1 MGRRLTCRNKT
12 LHSTKLGPMMMVPA
26 FFDGSLVVFV
36 FVLVL
41 AVGEGDPD

>member
-1 MGRRLTCRNKT
+1 
-12 LHSTKLGPMMMVPA
+12 MMMVPA

-36 FVLVL
+36 FILVL